1 MGFSKMF
8 ITQLSNSPNYG
19 RIYIFFLI
27 VVSSVECALQSKCT
41 EMKIMSLNVWGLP
54 EKYGSKLKDERIS
67 AIAREVSRANFDVY
81 LLQELWMEQDH
92 DKITKSLPKGY
103 YITGFRQFTAKLGRF
118 LGHCDGIF
126 TPVECSGLAII
137 SKYPFK
143 EVQFKAFDDRGDDS
157 KILIVGAV
165 LVAKGAGRVKIEI
178 KPNLTVDI
186 FTTHIISDPEIHLGY
201 DNRIFREKQIHQLLH
216 EWVLQSTSDVVL
228 VGGDFNII
236 PEPGKNSVYQMI
248 RKEMK
253 NCGEQMYS
261 KESRWLK
268 EDFATYA
275 NPSNTWKKN
284 IIGEDDHE
292 PAISDYIFWREN
304 NPKKVKVGIHSFHLP
319 VYKTLISNQG
329 HGLQSIKKYWIDKIK
344 NHIKGKIEPEGNS
357 YDGDLILEQEKDKS
371 KEIHDVEEELEP
383 FYQSNPL
390 KISVSDHEAV
400 ASTLSICRL

>member
-126 TPVECSGLAII
+126 TPVE
-137 SKYPFK
+137 
-143 EVQFKAFDDRGDDS
+143 
-157 KILIVGAV
+157 
-165 LVAKGAGRVKIEI
+165 KGAGRVKIEI

-216 EWVLQSTSDVVL
+216 EWVLQSTSDVVP

-275 NPSNTWKKN
+275 NPSNTWEKN
-284 IIGEDDHE
+284 IIGENDHE
-292 PAISDYIFWREN
+292 PAILDYIFWRVN

-344 NHIKGKIEPEGNS
+344 NHFKGKIKPEDNS
-357 YDGDLILEQEKDKS
+357 YNVDIILELEKDKS
-371 KEIHDVEEELEP
+371 KEIYDG
-383 FYQSNPL
+383 
-390 KISVSDHEAV
+390 
-400 ASTLSICRL
+400 